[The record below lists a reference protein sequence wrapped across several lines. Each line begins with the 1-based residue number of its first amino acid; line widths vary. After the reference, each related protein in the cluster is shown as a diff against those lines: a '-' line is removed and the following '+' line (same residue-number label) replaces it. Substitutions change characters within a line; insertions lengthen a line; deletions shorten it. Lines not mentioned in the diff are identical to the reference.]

1 LLFSLVGLQK
11 GRRKV
16 MVRLELSND
25 DAEKLRVL
33 CQQNLSD
40 LRMEIAGTDR
50 VDFREELKLDK
61 AFLEGLI
68 ARLATPVSKG

>member
-1 LLFSLVGLQK
+1 
-11 GRRKV
+11 
-16 MVRLELSND
+16 MVRLELSSE
-25 DAEKLRVL
+25 DAERLKVL

-68 ARLATPVSKG
+68 ARLATPVPKG